1 MVHERYL
8 KPFLPDT
15 LTRMAV
21 MRNPASGRLVDGVAS
36 GLGAAAI
43 WGGMYVVSRVVL
55 DVVPPVTLVLVRLI
69 LGTATLAL
77 VARATGAAMPSRRD
91 LPALATLGLVG
102 MCISLIAQFAG
113 THLAG
118 AANGSLI
125 TSATPAFMLLFA
137 WPILGARPTARQVA
151 SLVLATGGVLVVT
164 FGDTDPAAG
173 TAGDGALLGNLL
185 LLIAAVTWAL
195 YSVLGGRASARHGSL
210 VTTAYAT
217 GTGAIFCIP
226 LAAWELGGTPIGD
239 AGWGTALGIAYLGVV
254 STAGAF
260 YLWNRS
266 IDRLGAAVPGLLF
279 FAQPVVGGLLGA
291 TMLGERLGSAFFAGG
306 ALVAAAVILGLRER

>member
-1 MVHERYL
+1 MA
-8 KPFLPDT
+8 KTAPD
-15 LTRMAV
+15 V
-21 MRNPASGRLVDGVAS
+21 SGRLLDGVAS

-55 DVVPPVTLVLVRLI
+55 DVIPPITLVLVRLI
-69 LGTATLAL
+69 LGTATLAI
-77 VARATGAAMPSRRD
+77 VARAAGATMPSPRH

-137 WPILGARPTARQVA
+137 WPILGARPSMRQVV
-151 SLVLATGGVLVVT
+151 SLVLATSGVLVVT
-164 FGDTDPAAG
+164 FGDTDPATTDGG
-173 TAGDGALLGNLL
+173 TPFVGNLL
-185 LLIAAVTWAL
+185 LLVAAVTWAL
-195 YSVLGGRASARHGSL
+195 YSVLGGKSSARHGSL
-210 VTTAYAT
+210 VTTAFAT
-217 GTGAIFCIP
+217 GTGAIFCLP
-226 LAAWELGGTPIGD
+226 LAVWELGTTPIGD
-239 AGWGTALGIAYLGVV
+239 VGWGTTVGIAYLGVV

-291 TMLGERLGSAFFAGG
+291 TLLGEHLGAAFFAGG
-306 ALVAAAVILGLRER
+306 ALVAVAVILGLRES

>member
-1 MVHERYL
+1 
-8 KPFLPDT
+8 
-15 LTRMAV
+15 
-21 MRNPASGRLVDGVAS
+21 
-36 GLGAAAI
+36 
-43 WGGMYVVSRVVL
+43 MYVVSRVVL

-69 LGTATLAL
+69 LGTATLAV
-77 VARATGAAMPSRRD
+77 VARAIGAAMPVRRD
-91 LPALATLGLVG
+91 LAALATLGLVG

-137 WPILGARPTARQVA
+137 WPILGTRPSLRQVA
-151 SLVLATGGVLVVT
+151 SLILATGGVLVVT
-164 FGDTDPAAG
+164 FGDSDPVASG
-173 TAGDGALLGNLL
+173 GGIPFTGNLL
-185 LLIAAVTWAL
+185 LLVAAITWAL
-195 YSVLGGRASARHGSL
+195 YSVLAGRASARHGSL
-210 VTTAYAT
+210 VTTAFAT
-217 GTGAIFCIP
+217 GTGAIFCLP
-226 LAAWELGGTPIGD
+226 LAAWELGTTTIGD
-239 AGWGTALGIAYLGVV
+239 AGWGTAAGIAYLGVF

-291 TMLGERLGSAFFAGG
+291 TLLGEHLGAAFFAGG
-306 ALVAAAVILGLRER
+306 VLVAIAVVLGLRDS

>member
-1 MVHERYL
+1 
-8 KPFLPDT
+8 
-15 LTRMAV
+15 MAETPSATPRRV
-21 MRNPASGRLVDGVAS
+21 FDGIIS

-55 DVVPPVTLVLVRLI
+55 DVIPPVTLVLVRLI
-69 LGTATLAL
+69 LGTATLAV
-77 VARATGAAMPSRRD
+77 VARASGTAMPSRHD

-137 WPILGARPTARQVA
+137 WPILGARPSILQVV
-151 SLVLATGGVLVVT
+151 SLVLATGGVLIVT
-164 FGDTDPAAG
+164 FGDTDPVDPIGGTPVIGNVFLLVAA
-173 TAGDGALLGNLL
+173 
-185 LLIAAVTWAL
+185 ITWAL
-195 YSVLGGRASARHGSL
+195 YSVLGGRSSARHGSL
-210 VTTAYAT
+210 VTTAFAT
-217 GTGAIFCIP
+217 GTGAIFCAP
-226 LAAWELGGTPIGD
+226 LAVWELQTTPVGD
-239 AGWGTALGIAYLGVV
+239 VAWGTILGIAYLGVV

-266 IDRLGAAVPGLLF
+266 IDRVGAAIPGLLF

-291 TMLGERLGSAFFAGG
+291 TLLGEHLGATFFAGG
-306 ALVAAAVILGLRER
+306 VLVAVAVILGLRDA

>member
-1 MVHERYL
+1 M
-8 KPFLPDT
+8 P
-15 LTRMAV
+15 
-21 MRNPASGRLVDGVAS
+21 GRLVDGVAS

-55 DVVPPVTLVLVRLI
+55 DVVPPVTLVLVRLV
-69 LGTATLAL
+69 LGTATLAV
-77 VARATGAAMPSRRD
+77 VARAISAAMPARRD
-91 LPALATLGLVG
+91 LPALAVLGLVG

-137 WPILGARPTARQVA
+137 WPILGTRPSLRQVA
-151 SLVLATGGVLVVT
+151 SLILATGGVLAVT
-164 FGDTDPAAG
+164 FGDSDSVASGGG
-173 TAGDGALLGNLL
+173 TPFTGNLL
-185 LLIAAVTWAL
+185 LLVAAITWAL

-210 VTTAYAT
+210 VTTPFAT
-217 GTGAIFCIP
+217 GTGAIFCLP
-226 LAAWELGGTPIGD
+226 LAAWELSTAAIGEV
-239 AGWGTALGIAYLGVV
+239 GWGTAVGIAYLGVV

-291 TMLGERLGSAFFAGG
+291 TLLSEHLGAAFFTGG
-306 ALVAAAVILGLRER
+306 TLVAIAVVLGLRDS

>member
-1 MVHERYL
+1 MA
-8 KPFLPDT
+8 DT
-15 LTRMAV
+15 STAA
-21 MRNPASGRLVDGVAS
+21 PGRLVDGVAS

-55 DVVPPVTLVLVRLI
+55 DVVPPVTLVLVRLV
-69 LGTATLAL
+69 LGTATLAV
-77 VARATGAAMPSRRD
+77 VARAVGAAMPVRRD

-137 WPILGARPTARQVA
+137 WPILGTRPSLRQVA
-151 SLVLATGGVLVVT
+151 SLILATGGVLVVT
-164 FGDTDPAAG
+164 FGDSDPVASGGG
-173 TAGDGALLGNLL
+173 TPFSGNLL
-185 LLIAAVTWAL
+185 LLVAAITWAL

-210 VTTAYAT
+210 VTTAFAT
-217 GTGAIFCIP
+217 GTGAIFCLP
-226 LAAWELGGTPIGD
+226 LAAWELGTTTIGD
-239 AGWGTALGIAYLGVV
+239 AGWGTAAGIAYLGIV

-291 TMLGERLGSAFFAGG
+291 TLLGEHLGAAFFAGG
-306 ALVAAAVILGLRER
+306 ALVAIAVVLGLRDS

>member
-1 MVHERYL
+1 MLETTPTSPR
-8 KPFLPDT
+8 
-15 LTRMAV
+15 
-21 MRNPASGRLVDGVAS
+21 RLIDGVAS

-55 DVVPPVTLVLVRLI
+55 DVVPPVTLVLVRLV
-69 LGTATLAL
+69 LGTVTLAV
-77 VARATGAAMPSRRD
+77 VARAVGVAMPSRRD

-125 TSATPAFMLLFA
+125 TSATPAFMLVFA
-137 WPILGARPTARQVA
+137 WPILGTRPSLRQVV

-164 FGDTDPAAG
+164 FGDVDQVATEGG
-173 TAGDGALLGNLL
+173 TPVIGNLL
-185 LLIAAVTWAL
+185 LLVAAVTWAL

-210 VTTAYAT
+210 VTTAFAT

-226 LAAWELGGTPIGD
+226 LAVWELGSTPIGG
-239 AGWGTALGIAYLGVV
+239 AGQGTLLGIAYLGVV

-291 TMLGERLGSAFFAGG
+291 TLLGEHLGSAFFAGG
-306 ALVAAAVILGLRER
+306 VLVAVAVILGLREP